1 RVDGRGVAATTSARG
16 RRQSRGRRRGRP
28 APRPTPDTRSPP
40 RRYARIGRLA
50 TPRIKSADLQ
60 RGCLGDCHRGTTR
73 GNPAQGSFPNTGPGD
88 RTRARA
94 PGGTSPCPPHATS
107 LRKPPPPRT
116 PAPFALFLARL
127 RPPDA
132 R

>member
-40 RRYARIGRLA
+40 RRYERIGRLA

-73 GNPAQGSFPNTGPGD
+73 GNLAQGSFRNTGRGERCLVGYRFVGSILAAPPVGANTVLWPSSH
-88 RTRARA
+88 RT
-94 PGGTSPCPPHATS
+94 
-107 LRKPPPPRT
+107 
-116 PAPFALFLARL
+116 
-127 RPPDA
+127 
-132 R
+132 